1 MHCFCWDVQIEIWWD
16 VKQQETKSLMSGVG
30 FAADV
35 SEYHPGN
42 LFKNLIKHAPQ
53 LFICVAQSK

>member
-1 MHCFCWDVQIEIWWD
+1 
-16 VKQQETKSLMSGVG
+16 MSGVG

-35 SEYHPGN
+35 SEYHPDN

-53 LFICVAQSK
+53 LFICSTEQIIKYKENAS